1 MFRGRL
7 GSAGAF
13 SKEHGRIS
21 RSGQLPKEQAM
32 TMSDN
37 SLELGGGN
45 RFDKVP
51 GASSRI
57 LVVDDEESLRLTFKM
72 FLSREGY
79 GPVEVA
85 ATYDEALELINSQ
98 EFDLIISDIVL
109 EGNSGID
116 ILRRVRE
123 GGHLCPMV
131 MVTGYPNIESAA
143 EAVRLGAFDYIA
155 KPVKKEGLLRVARLA
170 LQQQSLWR
178 ENERLLVERERY
190 RQYLET
196 IFRSV
201 SDAIITLDSDLRIVE
216 MNDTAR
222 KWAEATP
229 EVQVGAPVTVLPGH
243 CGEICARDAEK
254 VVGKKVTIHEHRVE
268 CNLKDIGCRIMQIT
282 AAPLLDNQNNFH
294 GVVLLIRDITHVD
307 DQDIKG
313 RLSRFHRLLGSSS
326 AMQTVY
332 TLIEHVGKVDTAVLI
347 TGESGTGKEL
357 VAEAL
362 HAESPRHELPLIKV
376 DCTAIS
382 EDLLESEL
390 FGHRKGS
397 FTGADRDR
405 EGRIIQAD
413 GGTLFLDEIG
423 DISSRMQL
431 RLLRF
436 LQEKTFHPVGQD
448 RPVQVDVRVIAAT
461 NAELQ
466 RRVAQGQF
474 REDLYFRL
482 RVVDIPLPPL
492 RQRHGDLPLL
502 ANHFIERFSKR
513 IGQTVTG
520 LSDEAMMV
528 LQKYSW
534 PGNVRE
540 LEHIIERACVLCKGA
555 TITTEHL
562 PGEVFQERE
571 SNQSGGYT
579 SVAQDHSLAGVHQ
592 AGRES
597 HISDTEQEPEKSRIV
612 RILRQAAGNNA
623 MAARLLGFDR
633 STLYRKMKS
642 YNIDFNL
649 T

>member
-1 MFRGRL
+1 
-7 GSAGAF
+7 
-13 SKEHGRIS
+13 
-21 RSGQLPKEQAM
+21 M

-37 SLELGGGN
+37 SQELSGGN
-45 RFDKVP
+45 RFEKVP
-51 GASSRI
+51 GTSSRI

-85 ATYDEALELINSQ
+85 ATYDEALELINSR

-123 GGHLCPMV
+123 GGHRCPMV

-170 LQQQSLWR
+170 LQQQALWH
-178 ENERLLVERERY
+178 EKEQLLVERERY

-201 SDAIITLDSDLRIVE
+201 SDAIITLDPELRIVE

-222 KWAEATP
+222 KWAQATP
-229 EVQVGAPVTVLPGH
+229 EVQVGAPVTALPGH
-243 CGEICARDAEK
+243 CGEICARDAAN
-254 VVGKKVTIHEHRVE
+254 VVGNKVAVHEHRVE
-268 CNLKDIGCRIMQIT
+268 CNLKEMGCRILQIT
-282 AAPLLDNQNNFH
+282 AAPLQDNQNNFH
-294 GVVLLIRDITHVD
+294 GVVLLIRDITHVEE
-307 DQDIKG
+307 QDKKG
-313 RLSRFHRLLGSSS
+313 RRTHFHRLLGASS

-362 HAESPRHELPLIKV
+362 HAESPRRDLPLIKV
-376 DCTAIS
+376 DCTAIP
-382 EDLLESEL
+382 EELLESEL

-405 EGRIIQAD
+405 EGRIIKAD
-413 GGTLFLDEIG
+413 GGTLFMDEIG
-423 DISSRMQL
+423 DISPRMQL

-461 NAELQ
+461 NADLQ

-474 REDLYFRL
+474 REDLYYRL

-492 RQRHGDLPLL
+492 RQREGDMPLL
-502 ANHFIERFSKR
+502 AGHFIDRFSKR

-520 LSDEAMMV
+520 LSDEALAV
-528 LQKYSW
+528 LQRYSW

-540 LEHIIERACVLCKGA
+540 LEHVIERACVLCKGA

-562 PGEVFQERE
+562 PREVFQQRE
-571 SNQSGGYT
+571 YDLPGGNT
-579 SVAQDHSLAGVHQ
+579 TVVPGSALEGDQ
-592 AGRES
+592 AGRAFHPSEL
-597 HISDTEQEPEKSRIV
+597 EQEPEESRIV
-612 RILRQAAGNNA
+612 RILRQTAGNKA

-633 STLYRKMKS
+633 STLYRKMKT

-649 T
+649 P

>member
-1 MFRGRL
+1 
-7 GSAGAF
+7 
-13 SKEHGRIS
+13 
-21 RSGQLPKEQAM
+21 M
-32 TMSDN
+32 TMSD
-37 SLELGGGN
+37 SGQERIGSKGAGGDLEI
-45 RFDKVP
+45 
-51 GASSRI
+51 SSRI
-57 LVVDDEESLRLTFKM
+57 LIIDDEESLRLTFKM

-85 ATYDEALELINSQ
+85 ATYEEALQFIARQ

-116 ILRRVRE
+116 ILRQVKE
-123 GGHLCPMV
+123 SGLSCPMV

-155 KPVKKEGLLRVARLA
+155 KPVKKEGLLRTARMA
-170 LQQQSLWR
+170 LQQHALWQER
-178 ENERLLVERERY
+178 TRLLAEQERY

-201 SDAIITLDSDLRIVE
+201 NDAIITLDPELRMVD

-222 KWAEATP
+222 KWARNIP
-229 EVQVGAPVTVLPGH
+229 EIKVGAPVSVLPGG
-243 CGEICARDAEK
+243 CGDACARDAARVVGEK
-254 VVGKKVTIHEHRVE
+254 VEVHEHRVE
-268 CNLKDIGCRIMQIT
+268 CEINGLGKRVMQIN
-282 AAPLLDNQNNFH
+282 ASPLEDRSGKFH
-294 GVVLLIRDITHVD
+294 GVVLLIRDVT
-307 DQDIKG
+307 QMENLEKRG
-313 RLSRFHRLLGSSS
+313 RRSRFHRLIGGSP

-332 TLIEHVGKVDTAVLI
+332 TMIEHVGQVDTAVLI

-362 HAESPRHELPLIKV
+362 HAESSRKEMPLVKV

-405 EGRIIQAD
+405 EGRILQAD
-413 GGTLFLDEIG
+413 CGTLFLDEIG

-448 RPVQVDVRVIAAT
+448 RPVKVDVRVIAAT
-461 NAELQ
+461 NADLK
-466 RRVAQGQF
+466 RKVTRGDF

-482 RVVDIPLPPL
+482 RVVDIVLPPL
-492 RQRHGDLPLL
+492 REREGDLELL
-502 ANHFIERFSKR
+502 AAHFVERFSKR
-513 IGQTVTG
+513 IGLGVTG
-520 LSDEAMMV
+520 LSDQALAV
-528 LQKYSW
+528 LRDYVW

-540 LEHIIERACVLCKGA
+540 LEHVIERACVLCQGA

-562 PGEVFQERE
+562 PREVFQFEDGDLSARF
-571 SNQSGGYT
+571 QSGSDG
-579 SVAQDHSLAGVHQ
+579 SMIGQPGGFSPGLE
-592 AGRES
+592 GRAENG
-597 HISDTEQEPEKSRIV
+597 EAEESRIV
-612 RILRQAAGNNA
+612 RILKQTAGNKA

-633 STLYRKMKS
+633 STLYRKMRT
-642 YNIDFNL
+642 YNIDVAVP
-649 T
+649 